1 MGNGSAKSDTQC
13 VSGRLDCA
21 DVNSKRRTSN
31 ITELRAIAMDCL
43 LTLCVQFMPEGN
55 PSVVASVVLTQFVK
69 RSLLSLIKFP
79 LLFLFPL

>member
-21 DVNSKRRTSN
+21 DVNSKRTSN
-31 ITELRAIAMDCL
+31 ITELRAIAMDYL

-55 PSVVASVVLTQFVK
+55 PFVV
-69 RSLLSLIKFP
+69 
-79 LLFLFPL
+79 